1 MARIS
6 FGTYDG
12 NYTPAWVGDYL
23 NREHLLPGGARLD
36 PDKFTAGADGR
47 KFVPSGTLVGRTFE
61 DRADGK
67 GFGPVTITPGDS
79 EADPPTED
87 TIDQDEIYLLV
98 YDVYDAAVNPDC
110 ELYRHGGIVR
120 ENYLPGWDEMD
131 ELLQA
136 AIRERYTTTIG
147 AP

>member
-36 PDKFTAGADGR
+36 PDKFTAGPDGR
-47 KFVPSGTLVGRTFE
+47 KFVPSGTLVGRTFA

-67 GFGPVTITPGDS
+67 GFGPVTITDD
-79 EADPPTED
+79 A
-87 TIDQDEIYLLV
+87 IDQDEIYLLV

-120 ENYLPGWDEMD
+120 ENYLPGWDELD
-131 ELLQA
+131 PLLQA